1 MQPDSF
7 IGIAGK
13 LLGDLRQAARA
24 QLDLLDL
31 EAQRAGQALAL
42 MLAYGMVAGLLL
54 CAAWIG
60 LCAVAVLLLVEHDM
74 RASMALLLLVLLN
87 VAGGVGLALAMRRQ
101 ARVLSFPATRQNLG
115 SGVLLF
121 LAWRK
126 LRRPA
131 HPASPAA
138 PA

>member
-60 LCAVAVLLLVEHDM
+60 LCAVAVLLLLLVEHDM

-87 VAGGVGLALAMRRQ
+87 VAGGVGLAL
-101 ARVLSFPATRQNLG
+101 G

-138 PA
+138 PV